1 MKTVWKYP
9 IEERV
14 TYNTIVV
21 PLGAEPLRI
30 EYQPDGWKMWFLC
43 SPNMPHRQMRNFRLA
58 YTGEEINDRILGYV
72 DTMFLDNGI
81 VIHVFEVEIEE

>member
-1 MKTVWKYP
+1 MKTVWKYS
-9 IEERV
+9 IEEHV
-14 TYNTIVV
+14 TYNTINV
-21 PLGAEPLRI
+21 PYGAKPLRI

-43 SPNMPHRQMRNFRLA
+43 SPNLPYNQMRRFRNA
-58 YTGEEINDRILGYV
+58 YTGEEIHDRILAYV